1 MIPVLFAED
10 TTSFTTNGLG
20 ALANCI
26 SCKVTEKRN
35 GEYTL
40 TMQYP
45 LDGIH
50 FEDIKNDSIIW
61 AKPSDGANSQA
72 FRVYKIKKPING
84 IVTIEAEHVS
94 YQLSKIPTMPFT
106 ASSCVDALQ
115 GLKDNAAEACPFT
128 FYTNKQT
135 IATYTQDQ
143 PASIRSR
150 LGGVEGSILDV
161 YGGEYEFDNYDVHL
175 WNSRG
180 QDRGV
185 EIRYGKNLKD
195 ITQEENIQNVITGI
209 VPFWAN
215 EETLVVLPEKVVES
229 EYASLYSYP
238 RTVIHD
244 FSQEWQEAPTVEQL
258 RQRAQQYISDNDI
271 GIPKISISVSFIAL
285 WQTEEYKNIAP
296 LERIKLCDTVTII
309 FDKLGIRAKAKVI
322 TTEYDV
328 LNERYNKI
336 EVGDAKSTLA
346 STIVNID
353 DTTNTKIVRA
363 TSYIEKAIVHA
374 TELITGGLGG
384 YVYLKPNANGYPEEI
399 LIMDSPDIETAVN
412 VWRWN
417 KNGLGFSSTGYSG
430 TYGTAITSDGRIV
443 ADFITAGTLSGDLI
457 QAGTVAAS
465 ALTVDAQEELGAI
478 QNALAYDLMT
488 NPNRWT
494 LHQTGSGAANFSLGT
509 ASVGGKDYD
518 ALILDGT
525 QMQSGDTAYLSF
537 ESNIYGNP
545 NFIFSYGY
553 YFSSDADFPDPYTF
567 MDIRTPTAGADNISR
582 LTYFIP
588 GEHVTAWEPFELRD
602 FEFVKS
608 AKAYPEYGPKFFTFH
623 FVPGHRITVYLLEI
637 HIDGAKYK
645 KALLSVTT
653 GGIDS
658 TVQNGNV
665 ISSINQSAESVNISA
680 DKINLTGD
688 LSLRGDF
695 TSYNPSDN
703 QKYCHLDSG
712 NITFYAGGVNLFTIA
727 SEAILG
733 QYAGIFFGDVE
744 DPSAM
749 ADYTYIEQ
757 NLISTPEI
765 YCKGDGRFESEVGYT
780 LRADSYSRLG
790 GVTADYL
797 YITGTQAGASVISSF
812 HGGVR
817 FYSNVLDANGGTQFI
832 SDRRKK
838 RNIVGLAIDKARS
851 FIMSLRPV
859 KFRFTKDISESNR
872 YHHGFIAQDVKE
884 AMPEDWGLYCEDK
897 DNDTI
902 GLRYHELL
910 ADIVALLQDHEKTI
924 QEHEKKIH
932 YLENELKRSK

>member
-20 ALANCI
+20 ALSNCI

-50 FEDIKNDSIIW
+50 FEDIKNNSIIW
-61 AKPSDGANSQA
+61 AKPSDGSNNQA
-72 FRVYKIKKPING
+72 FRVYKIKKPMNG
-84 IVTIEAEHVS
+84 IVTIEAEHIS
-94 YQLSKIPTMPFT
+94 YQLSNIPAMPFT
-106 ASSCVDALQ
+106 ASSCVAALQ

-180 QDRGV
+180 QDCGV
-185 EIRYGKNLKD
+185 EIRYGKNLTD
-195 ITQEENIQNVITGI
+195 ISQEENIQNVITGI

-229 EYASLYSYP
+229 EYASLYPYP

-244 FSQEWQEAPTVEQL
+244 FSGEWQEAPTVAQL

-285 WQTEEYKNIAP
+285 WQTEEYKSIAP

-353 DTTNTKIVRA
+353 ETTNTKIVRA
-363 TSYIEKAIVHA
+363 TSYMEKAIVHA

-443 ADFITAGTLSGDLI
+443 ADFITAGTLRGDI
-457 QAGTVAAS
+457 IEAGTLSTS
-465 ALTVDAQEELGAI
+465 ALTVEAQEDLNVYHNYLPYDIYTNVDRWEV
-478 QNALAYDLMT
+478 NAKPISIVT
-488 NPNRWT
+488 
-494 LHQTGSGAANFSLGT
+494 AAVGQQDFT
-509 ASVGGKDYD
+509 A
-518 ALILDGT
+518 LRLDGT
-525 QMQSGDTAYLSF
+525 DITQYTPSYQCQVKSDFS
-537 ESNIYGNP
+537 GNP
-545 NFIFSYGY
+545 TFSIEFDYFFFNDVVVTTRQQFFYVWFYNVDQNINWTVYWVLEAGTY
-553 YFSSDADFPDPYTF
+553 RSGEVYHFSSLNYNLGFNS
-567 MDIRTPTAGADNISR
+567 DINKLVPRFG
-582 LTYFIP
+582 
-588 GEHVTAWEPFELRD
+588 LR
-602 FEFVKS
+602 
-608 AKAYPEYGPKFFTFH
+608 
-623 FVPGHRITVYLLEI
+623 FVPNAITYIANLKVTGTTSNYNQTSI
-637 HIDGAKYK
+637 TTTANG
-645 KALLSVTT
+645 LSSYVR
-653 GGIDS
+653 S
-658 TVQNGNV
+658 GNV
-665 ISSINQSAESVNISA
+665 ISSINQSAEVVSISA
-680 DKINLTGD
+680 NKINLTGD

-695 TSYNPSDN
+695 TSYNPNDN

-712 NITFYAGGVNLFTIA
+712 NISFYAGGVNLFTIA

-757 NLISTPEI
+757 NLISTPLV
-765 YCKGDGRFESEVGYT
+765 YCKGDGEFDSLVGQTGYTFISEV
-780 LRADSYSRLG
+780 YSRMSQLEI
-790 GVTADYL
+790 DSL
-797 YITGTQAGASVISSF
+797 YITGNHQLASSF
-812 HGGVR
+812 HCYCT
-817 FYSNVLDANGGTQFI
+817 FYGTAEFKGNVLNSSGGTEFI

-838 RNIVGLAIDKARS
+838 RNIKDLAIEKARS
-851 FIMSLRPV
+851 FIMALKPV
-859 KFRFTKDISESNR
+859 KYKFIKEISTSNR
-872 YHHGFIAQDVKE
+872 YHHGFIAQDVKK
-884 AMPEDWGLYCEDK
+884 AMPEDWGIYCEDK
-897 DNDTI
+897 ENDFI
-902 GLRYHELL
+902 GLRYDEFI
-910 ADIVALLQDHEKTI
+910 ADMVVMIQNHEKRI
-924 QEHEKKIH
+924 QE
-932 YLENELKRSK
+932 LEDELKGIKT

>member
-61 AKPSDGANSQA
+61 AKPSDGANNQA

-106 ASSCVDALQ
+106 ASSCVAALQ

-258 RQRAQQYISDNDI
+258 RQRAQQYINDNDI

-353 DTTNTKIVRA
+353 ETTNTKIVRA
-363 TSYIEKAIVHA
+363 TSYMEKAIVHA

-457 QAGTVAAS
+457 QAGTVSAN
-465 ALTVDAQEELGAI
+465 ALTVEAKEELEMYHDY
-478 QNALAYDLMT
+478 LPYDIYT
-488 NPNRWT
+488 NVNRWEINQKAVQIATVSHAGEIYTALLLDGQDISQYNPGYQTQVKSDFTGKPT
-494 LHQTGSGAANFSLGT
+494 LNIDFDYFFFWDTTIAEEQEFFYLYFYDIENRRYFLSYWTIPAGFYRESQTYHFHVENFVLNFKSDINVYVPRIGFRFVPNTIMYIANFKVNGLTSDYNSTSVSTT
-509 ASVGGKDYD
+509 ANGLSAIVR
-518 ALILDGT
+518 
-525 QMQSGDTAYLSF
+525 SGS
-537 ESNIYGNP
+537 
-545 NFIFSYGY
+545 
-553 YFSSDADFPDPYTF
+553 
-567 MDIRTPTAGADNISR
+567 
-582 LTYFIP
+582 
-588 GEHVTAWEPFELRD
+588 
-602 FEFVKS
+602 
-608 AKAYPEYGPKFFTFH
+608 
-623 FVPGHRITVYLLEI
+623 
-637 HIDGAKYK
+637 
-645 KALLSVTT
+645 
-653 GGIDS
+653 
-658 TVQNGNV
+658 V
-665 ISSINQSAESVNISA
+665 ISSINQSAETVSIEA
-680 DKINLTGD
+680 RKINLTGD

-695 TSYNPSDN
+695 KSYNPNDN
-703 QKYCHLDSG
+703 LKYCHLDSG
-712 NITFYAGGVNLFTIA
+712 NISFYAGGNNVFTI
-727 SEAILG
+727 SSQAILG
-733 QYAGIFFGDVE
+733 QYAGIFFGDVD
-744 DPSAM
+744 DPSSM

-757 NLISTPEI
+757 NIISTPEI
-765 YCKGDGRFESEVGYT
+765 YCKGDGRFDSEVGYT
-780 LRADSYSRLG
+780 LRADNYSRLG

-812 HGGVR
+812 HGGVK
-817 FYSNVLDANGGTQFI
+817 FYSNVFDANGGTQFI

-872 YHHGFIAQDVKE
+872 YHHGFIAQEVKK
-884 AMPEDWGLYCEDK
+884 AMPEDWGVYCEDK
-897 DNDTI
+897 ENKTI
-902 GLRYHELL
+902 GIRYHELI
-910 ADIVALLQDHEKTI
+910 ADMVALIQDHEKRI
-924 QEHEKKIH
+924 QELEDERNKK
-932 YLENELKRSK
+932 